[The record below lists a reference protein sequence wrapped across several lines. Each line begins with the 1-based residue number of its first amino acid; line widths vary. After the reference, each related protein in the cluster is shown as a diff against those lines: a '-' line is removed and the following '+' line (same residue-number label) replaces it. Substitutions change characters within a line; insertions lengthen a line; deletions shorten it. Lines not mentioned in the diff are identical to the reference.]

1 MTSSHQPAALPAE
14 HLAGRGR
21 LATAAVLKRLTD
33 QEGGPPPQGPG
44 AVHLLTASVCWS
56 GSRGG
61 AHPDPGPGT
70 DAPEQAAA
78 ALVTPGDPSL
88 LCRQPTALLRCACCG
103 GVAVLTRS
111 AVPCS
116 TALLPVGS
124 AFVARRQM
132 RSARQGWAAGNVQV
146 VGGPADRVAGHGEAR
161 TPCGGPV
168 ELLAQARTRPRGP
181 THSRDRHAG
190 GGPAELLH
198 PPGCRPRARRGGCCG
213 DPYRRRPR
221 RTAPAQPLPGGAA
234 AGAGH

>member
-21 LATAAVLKRLTD
+21 PATAAVLKRLTD

-56 GSRGG
+56 GCSRRR
-61 AHPDPGPGT
+61 PSRPGPGHGCARAGCSCVGYTRRSVTALPAT
-70 DAPEQAAA
+70 DRPA
-78 ALVTPGDPSL
+78 AL
-88 LCRQPTALLRCACCG
+88 CLLRWGRGPDAISGSSQHLAPPCRECVR
-103 GVAVLTRS
+103 GVPSDAV
-111 AVPCS
+111 CQ
-116 TALLPVGS
+116 
-124 AFVARRQM
+124 ARL
-132 RSARQGWAAGNVQV
+132 GCGNVQG
-146 VGGPADRVAGHGEAR
+146 VGGPAYRVAGHGEAR

-168 ELLAQARTRPRGP
+168 ELLAQARTRPCGP
-181 THSRDRHAG
+181 TRSRDRPAG

-234 AGAGH
+234 AGH